1 MRQLNLPTRLVAILE
16 DNKPATAGASRANR
30 PLKTLRVIPI
40 SLLCEDSG
48 VSFQRSRSLPHEPSR
63 RNNRSDSYLA
73 VVRGFGG
80 VLSAMLFCSA
90 GLLFCS
96 AGLPRKASL
105 LRMNP
110 SHTCS

>member
-16 DNKPATAGASRANR
+16 DNNPATAGASRANR
-30 PLKTLRVIPI
+30 PLKTLRMIP
-40 SLLCEDSG
+40 LLCEDSG
-48 VSFQRSRSLPHEPSR
+48 VAFQLSRALPHEPSR

-90 GLLFCS
+90 GL
-96 AGLPRKASL
+96 PRKASL